1 MTSTSEQGHAKNVAN
16 LETLI
21 SFCTAYGTAYNP
33 SNSSITLSGLNTLL
47 ADARTALQAVSTSK
61 SALTAATNARQLAF
75 EPLSKLATRNINAL
89 DAAGANEK
97 LVKDA
102 RTISN
107 KVQGRRA
114 SAKQKSAD
122 ESEAAELKQ
131 ISVSQQSFDMRIDNL
146 SKLIHL
152 LGTEPTYNPNEP
164 ELQITGLQATLAN
177 LKAVNTAVITAYTAY
192 SNARINRDKILYLPI
207 IGLADLA
214 LDVKKYVK
222 SVYGA
227 SSPEYN
233 QVSGISFRKRR

>member
-33 SNSSITLSGLNTLL
+33 GNSNITLSGLNTLL
-47 ADARTALQAVSTSK
+47 GDARAALQAVSTTK
-61 SALTAATNARQLAF
+61 SALTAATNARQIAF
-75 EPLSKLATRNINAL
+75 EPLGKLATRIINAL

-107 KVQGRRA
+107 KIQGRRA
-114 SAKQKSAD
+114 STKQKTAD

-131 ISVSQQSFDMRIDNL
+131 ISVSQQSFDMRTDNL
-146 SKLIHL
+146 SKLIDL
-152 LGTEPTYNPNEP
+152 LGTEPAYNPNEP

-177 LKAVNTAVITAYTAY
+177 FKAVNTAVITAFTAY
-192 SNARINRDKILYLPI
+192 YNARINRDNILYVPI
-207 IGLADLA
+207 IGLTDRA

-227 SSPEYN
+227 SSPQFE
-233 QVSGISFRKRR
+233 QVNGIAFRKRA